1 MKYTLHY
8 ISYGQFNPFIAWSA
22 IEKFNMLQ
30 TDITIHVVLRI
41 FFQKL
46 PNFQENLEEM
56 LVLVY
61 VRRSLISVCKAS

>member
-1 MKYTLHY
+1 MECNRKIQHVTDRYHYTC
-8 ISYGQFNPFIAWSA
+8 STQ
-22 IEKFNMLQ
+22 
-30 TDITIHVVLRI
+30 D